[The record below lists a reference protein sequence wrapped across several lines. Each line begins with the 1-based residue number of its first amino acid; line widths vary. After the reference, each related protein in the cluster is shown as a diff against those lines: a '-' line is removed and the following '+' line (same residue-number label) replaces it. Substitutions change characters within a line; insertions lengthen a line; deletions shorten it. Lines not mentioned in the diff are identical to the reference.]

1 MPEFNNLDAWIHAD
15 STLLEIEDENFS
27 SIDFKDLS
35 IFSLEQ
41 ALSQYQNIEKGH
53 LPEGTILYLNS
64 PIRSKDYSLK
74 IGENITNL
82 KIQNLDSNWVKSDS
96 VQQPQFF
103 LSRYP
108 YSYEE
113 DQIYKD
119 GLSSNSVEV
128 DFLPQKYTTYVA
140 ISWYSDE
147 EYEAYLGIILKEYI

>member
-1 MPEFNNLDAWIHAD
+1 M
-15 STLLEIEDENFS
+15 
-27 SIDFKDLS
+27 
-35 IFSLEQ
+35 
-41 ALSQYQNIEKGH
+41 
-53 LPEGTILYLNS
+53 
-64 PIRSKDYSLK
+64 
-74 IGENITNL
+74 
-82 KIQNLDSNWVKSDS
+82 
-96 VQQPQFF
+96 QQPQFF